1 MSQPFKLQGVEEVL
15 AKLETVKQEAKG
27 KSARFAL
34 RKAAQLVLASAK
46 SGAQAVDNP
55 KTPNNI
61 ASNLVIRLDGKR
73 FKKTGD
79 HLFKVGVLGG
89 AKQYAETKDNVRKGR
104 VGKRYAIGG
113 SKKNPGGDTFY
124 WRFLEFGTAK
134 MPPKPFMRK
143 ALASNIDSATQEF
156 SLHFK
161 RAIDRAVKRAEKG
174 KTQ

>member
-73 FKKTGD
+73 FK
-79 HLFKVGVLGG
+79 
-89 AKQYAETKDNVRKGR
+89 NGR
-104 VGKRYAIGG
+104 PSI
-113 SKKNPGGDTFY
+113 
-124 WRFLEFGTAK
+124 
-134 MPPKPFMRK
+134 
-143 ALASNIDSATQEF
+143 
-156 SLHFK
+156 
-161 RAIDRAVKRAEKG
+161 
-174 KTQ
+174 